1 MARTYGTTSNGG
13 FDRIDDWC
21 WAVQITPNVPKPA
34 NFGESWELN
43 SKLRNIGYRRIQKSY
58 YYNRMSDITSIK
70 NFSAT
75 LGPPPSQKAAMEHP
89 PCLLE

>member
-1 MARTYGTTSNGG
+1 M
-13 FDRIDDWC
+13 
-21 WAVQITPNVPKPA
+21 QITPNVPKPA
-34 NFGESWELN
+34 NFGESWELRVN
-43 SKLRNIGYRRIQKSY
+43 SKNCEILATGGYTKSY
-58 YYNRMSDITSIK
+58 YYNRMSDITSIT